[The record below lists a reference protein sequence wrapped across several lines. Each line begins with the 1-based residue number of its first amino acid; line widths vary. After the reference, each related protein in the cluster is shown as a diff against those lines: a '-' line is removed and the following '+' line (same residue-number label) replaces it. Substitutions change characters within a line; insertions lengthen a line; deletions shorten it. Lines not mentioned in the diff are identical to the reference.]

1 MKIFFLIFIFVTQ
14 LFAQHDFKPDID
26 LIQSGKFYNSELHF
40 FPGKQD
46 YSVYYSF
53 KISYSQLFFQKKDD
67 NFLAGIKVNIEVRDS
82 SGSIINRVSKENSV
96 AVNDFELTNSKTH
109 FLQGLLDF
117 KLPSG
122 KYKVLTSI
130 SDETSK
136 RERRIPPF
144 DLVINERE
152 SILNPIV
159 VESEK
164 INCENSASFI
174 LSNNSSSIPFNRPA
188 DNLFIPVTDSLIKF
202 LNIII
207 KRGDTL
213 FIENKKIEKYFIAS
227 SELINCSD
235 KIIIVSNSIE
245 SGIKYFSIDSV
256 SSKLTEGPVT
266 IEIIP
271 DNDINKKTVFNLNV
285 IWIGKPQS
293 LMDPEAA
300 IKLLEIIEPKK
311 VVSEVLNS
319 GDNYSANLFNYWKKQ
334 DPTPNTKFN
343 ELMNEFYTRV
353 DYCEM
358 NFKNLAGNGGAKSD
372 RGKVYIKYGP
382 PDFINRDTNNKD
394 KVAESWT
401 YDKLKKKF
409 VFVDIDGTG
418 NFTLANGQ

>member
-14 LFAQHDFKPDID
+14 LSAQHDFKPDLD

-40 FPGKQD
+40 FPDKEN
-46 YSVYYSF
+46 YLIYYSF
-53 KISYSQLFFQKKDD
+53 RISYSQLFFQKQGDT
-67 NFLAGIKVNIEVRDS
+67 FLAGIKVNIEVRDS

-96 AVNDFELTNSKTH
+96 SVNNFELTNSKSH
-109 FLQGLLDF
+109 YLQGLLDF
-117 KLPSG
+117 KLPPG

-136 RERRIPPF
+136 RERRIPPI
-144 DLVINERE
+144 DLVLNEKE

-174 LSNNSSSIPFNRPA
+174 LSNNSSSIPFNKPA
-188 DNLFIPVTDSLIKF
+188 DNLIIPVTDSSIKF
-202 LNIII
+202 LNINI

-213 FIENKKIEKYFIAS
+213 FINNQKIEIYFIALP
-227 SELINCSD
+227 ELKNCSD
-235 KIIIVSNSIE
+235 KIIIESNLNE
-245 SGIKYFSIDSV
+245 PGIKYFSIDSV
-256 SSKLTEGPVT
+256 SCTLYEGPVSL
-266 IEIIP
+266 EIIP
-271 DNDINKKTVFNLNV
+271 DNDIKKKMAFDLNV
-285 IWIGKPQS
+285 IWIGKPLS
-293 LMDPEAA
+293 LADPEAA
-300 IKLLEIIEPKK
+300 IKILEVIEPKN
-311 VVSEVLNS
+311 VVSDVLNAS
-319 GDNYSANLFNYWKKQ
+319 DNYAANLFNYWKKH
-334 DPTPNTKFN
+334 DPTPNTNFN

-372 RGKVYIKYGP
+372 RGKIYIKYGP
-382 PDFINRDTNNKD
+382 PDLVNRDTNNQD
-394 KVAESWT
+394 KIAESWT
-401 YDKLKKKF
+401 YNKLQKNF

>member
-96 AVNDFELTNSKTH
+96 AVNDFELTNSETH
-109 FLQGLLDF
+109 FLQGLLAF

-334 DPTPNTKFN
+334 DPTPNTNFN

-382 PDFINRDTNNKD
+382 PDLINRDTNNKD